1 MNFEQPSLVEHGRR
15 HFPGRHALEFGFD
28 RTLDERQS
36 QYVKYLE
43 QEVNNPEKYID
54 EGGAGK
60 VYAVGEGKICIK
72 LMPERTTQ
80 DMVDA
85 NGQIMHYNL
94 GNSVRT
100 EAWFLEELSDFQV
113 DGVRSPS
120 LVEYLEGP
128 EYAAIVME
136 RLDAVNLQHILN
148 RTERFPETFSLED
161 FLDQLESY
169 VYELHDSKQILH
181 GDLEPRNVMIDR
193 KTGEPR
199 IIDFGRAMYIPA
211 LPQEKRQIVEREE
224 RGKFEAIRTRV
235 TNFVKNNLS

>member
-1 MNFEQPSLVEHGRR
+1 MNFEQPSLVEHGRK
-15 HFPGRHALEFGFD
+15 HFPGKHALEFGFEGRVSD
-28 RTLDERQS
+28 RQS

-43 QEVNNPEKYID
+43 QQVNNPENYID

-60 VYAVGEGKICIK
+60 VYALGEGKVCIK
-72 LMPERTTQ
+72 LMPERNPE

-85 NGQIMHYNL
+85 AGQLMHYDL

-100 EAWFLEELSDFQV
+100 EAWFLEELSGFRV
-113 DGVRSPS
+113 EGVRSPS

-136 RLDAVNLQHILN
+136 QLDAINLQHVLN
-148 RTERFPETFSLED
+148 RTEEFPETFDLED
-161 FLDQLESY
+161 FFDRLESY
-169 VYELHDSKQILH
+169 IYELHDSRQMLH

-199 IIDFGRAMYIPA
+199 IIDFGRAKYLPA
-211 LPQEKRQIVEREE
+211 LPEEQRSTAEQKERK
-224 RGKFEAIRTRV
+224 KFENIREKV
-235 TNFVKNNLS
+235 TAFVKLH